1 MLHPLSEH
9 SEARSRRQRTTLLPS
24 GAPVSRSDGSA
35 AADKRVH
42 LLIGGPAPPL
52 RRAPEPLAAAGAW
65 GVPRGRWAVAAGGVG
80 ACPAHLRLVRAD
92 EECGAVLVLALHGA
106 GLRSHPRRQPKQ
118 LPSGWQGSWG
128 AYPMAKLVVDQG
140 RRRPAR
146 SEAESGAEAQKKA
159 GAVTK
164 SLPMKRGLRWGARRA

>member
-24 GAPVSRSDGSA
+24 GEPVSRSDGSA
-35 AADKRVH
+35 AAHQARTSVDRWP
-42 LLIGGPAPPL
+42 GAPPPAGP
-52 RRAPEPLAAAGAW
+52 RAIGRCWRL